1 MDWTATYSWEPT
13 NGVEPSFKP
22 LAQVPLAAVEGLLLG
37 YSVFTTFRWP
47 LPQQGL
53 AAHVQRVWQQAH
65 ALRLALPQG
74 AEAGGQAVLLEDLH
88 AVLAKV
94 ALRPSVW
101 RLTLTPC
108 TGALGVLSQA
118 GPRFP
123 FTAWLSCRGAA
134 PLLASSLPPPQLHL
148 HPTLWAEATPPVG
161 VELKHGSWL
170 PRLLLAQQGPA
181 GTTSLWLN
189 TAGEATEALSAN
201 VLWWLPA
208 PVEPPDKLQAKSQG
222 FVVQVPPSSQVLAG
236 ITQAQVVQQ
245 AKALGLT
252 VVQAP
257 CTPAVVAKAQGA
269 WCTNS
274 VQGVVP
280 VAQVGGRVL
289 PWPPA
294 LQALAQQLYSQWFA
308 SQIV

>member
-1 MDWTATYSWEPT
+1 M
-13 NGVEPSFKP
+13 
-22 LAQVPLAAVEGLLLG
+22 PLAAVEGLLLG

-53 AAHVQRVWQQAH
+53 AAHVQRVWQQAQ
-65 ALRLALPQG
+65 AVRLALPQG
-74 AEAGGQAVLLEDLH
+74 EAGEAVLLGHLH

-101 RLTLTPC
+101 RMTLAPC
-108 TGALGVLSQA
+108 MGALGVLSQA
-118 GPRFP
+118 GEGLP
-123 FTAWLSCRGAA
+123 FTLWLSCRGEA
-134 PLLASSLPPPQLHL
+134 PVLASTLPPPQLHL

-170 PRLLLAQQGPA
+170 PRLLLAQQGPV
-181 GTTSLWLN
+181 GTTPLWLN
-189 TAGEATEALSAN
+189 AAGEATEALSAN
-201 VLWWLPA
+201 VLWWLPVPA
-208 PVEPPDKLQAKSQG
+208 ERPAKSYG
-222 FVVQVPPSSQVLAG
+222 WLLQVPPSPQVLAG
-236 ITQAQVVQQ
+236 MMQAQVVQQ

-280 VAQVGGRVL
+280 VAQVGERVL
-289 PWPPA
+289 PWPQP

-308 SQIV
+308 TQ